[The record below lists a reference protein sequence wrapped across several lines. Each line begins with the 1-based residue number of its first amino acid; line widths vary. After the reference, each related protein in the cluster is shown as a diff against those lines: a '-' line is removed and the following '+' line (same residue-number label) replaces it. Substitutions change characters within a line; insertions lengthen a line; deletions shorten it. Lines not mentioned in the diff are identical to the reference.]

1 MNFTTE
7 LFLAWRYFKPK
18 RNAVSVITLISV
30 IGVGLGVCVLMVVL
44 AIMTGFTDEI
54 KTKLLDINPHISIRN
69 PHGEYIENP
78 ENIIKKLDSFGTTA
92 IPVTYGEVLVQKGD
106 KIIPQSLIGIDV
118 DREPKNNFIKR
129 GLIGGKASLAAA
141 GDILVSYVLAN
152 KLRLYPGS
160 KILVHSPGK
169 LKDMINITNNG
180 QITEKK
186 NKEIY
191 LPAEFTVTG
200 IFSVG
205 DYNYDSKTIITALDD
220 ADDLF
225 GYPWGAATMISV
237 KTKDPFNINPIYK
250 KITKAFPG
258 YQIFTWKQVN
268 KQFLNVLAVE
278 KNMMFFVLIFIVLVA
293 ASSITN
299 TLITVVVQKTR
310 EIGLLRALGAGSA
323 TIMKIF
329 ILQGFFVGFI
339 GTCLGLL
346 LGGIVIHW
354 RMSILNILSTIF
366 HIEIFPREFYMLS
379 ELPASVVPRDIIFV
393 ILCTIILC
401 TLGAVIPAYR
411 AAKLDPAK
419 ALRYE

>member
-1 MNFTTE
+1 MNLFTE

-54 KTKLLDINPHISIRN
+54 KTKLLDIQPHISIRN
-69 PHGEYIENP
+69 PYKNYIKNP
-78 ENIIKKLDSFGTTA
+78 EDIIKKVDSFGANA
-92 IPVTYGEVLVQKGD
+92 IPVTYGEVLIQEGD
-106 KIIPQSLIGIDV
+106 KIIPQSLVGIDV
-118 DREPKNNFIKR
+118 DREPTNNFISK
-129 GLIGGKASLAAA
+129 GIISGKASLDTP
-141 GDILVSYVLAN
+141 GNILVSYVLAN
-152 KLRLYPGS
+152 KLKLYPGS
-160 KILVHSPGK
+160 KILIHSPSR
-169 LKDMINITNNG
+169 LKDMVDIASNG
-180 QITEKK
+180 QISQKG

-191 LPAEFTVTG
+191 LPSEFTVTG

-205 DYNYDSKTIITALDD
+205 DYNYDSKTIITSLDD

-225 GYPWGAATMISV
+225 GHPWGSATMISV
-237 KTKDPFNINPIYK
+237 KIKDPFNINPIHEK
-250 KITKAFPG
+250 LSKALPG
-258 YQIFTWKQVN
+258 YEIFTWKQTN

-310 EIGLLRALGAGSA
+310 EIGLLRSLGASP
-323 TIMKIF
+323 TTVMRIF
-329 ILQGFFVGFI
+329 ILQGFFVGSI
-339 GTCLGLL
+339 GTCFGLL
-346 LGGIVIHW
+346 LGTVVIHW
-354 RMSILNILSTIF
+354 RMNILYILSTIF
-366 HIEIFPREFYMLS
+366 HIEIFPKEFYMLS
-379 ELPASVVPRDIIFV
+379 ELPASIVPRDILFI

-401 TLGAVIPAYR
+401 TLGAIIPAYR
-411 AAKLDPAK
+411 ASKLDPAK

>member
-1 MNFTTE
+1 MNFITE

-18 RNAVSVITLISV
+18 RNAVSIITLISV
-30 IGVGLGVCVLMVVL
+30 IGVSLGVCVLMVVL
-44 AIMTGFTDEI
+44 SIMTGFTDEI

-69 PHGEYIENP
+69 SYKEYIDVP
-78 ENIIKKLDSFGTTA
+78 EKIIKKVDSLGAKA
-92 IPVTYGEVLVQKGD
+92 IPITYGEVLVQKGD
-106 KIIPQSLIGIDV
+106 KVLPQSLIGIDAKE
-118 DREPKNNFIKR
+118 EPKNDFIAK
-129 GLIGGKASLAAA
+129 GLIAGRASLNTP

-152 KLRLYPGS
+152 KLGLHPGT
-160 KILVHSPGK
+160 KILIHSPAR
-169 LKDMINITNNG
+169 LKDMVDIADSG
-180 QITEKK
+180 QISKK
-186 NKEIY
+186 KDKEVY
-191 LPAEFTVTG
+191 LPAEFIVSG
-200 IFSVG
+200 VFSVG

-237 KTKDPFNINPIYK
+237 KTEDPFDINPIYE
-250 KITKAFPG
+250 KISKAFPG
-258 YQIFTWKQVN
+258 YQILTWKQTN

-310 EIGLLRALGAGSA
+310 EIGLLRALGASPA
-323 TIMKIF
+323 TVMRIF

-339 GTCLGLL
+339 GTAFGLL
-346 LGGIVIHW
+346 LGGIVIYY
-354 RMSILNILSTIF
+354 RMAILYILSTIF

-379 ELPASVVPRDIIFV
+379 ELPASVVPRDIIFIV
-393 ILCTIILC
+393 LCTIILC
-401 TLGAVIPAYR
+401 TLGAIIPAYR

>member
-1 MNFTTE
+1 MNFITE

-44 AIMTGFTDEI
+44 SIMTGFTDEI
-54 KTKLLDINPHISIRN
+54 KTKLLDVNPHISIRT
-69 PHGEYIENP
+69 PYRGYIQNP
-78 ENIIKKLDSFGTTA
+78 EKLIKKIDSFGAKA
-92 IPVTYGEVLVQKGD
+92 IPVTYGEVLVQKD
-106 KIIPQSLIGIDV
+106 DQIIPLSLIGIDAS
-118 DREPKNNFIKR
+118 REPKNNFITR
-129 GLIGGKASLAAA
+129 GLINGKASLNTP
-141 GDILVSYVLAN
+141 GDILISYVLAN
-152 KLRLYPGS
+152 KLGLYPGS
-160 KILVHSPGK
+160 KILVHSPGR
-169 LKDMINITNNG
+169 LKNMVDIASNG

-191 LPAEFTVTG
+191 LPTEFTVTG

-205 DYNYDSKTIITALDD
+205 DYNYDSRTIITSLDD

-237 KTKDPFNINPIYK
+237 KTKDPFNITPIYE
-250 KITKAFPG
+250 KITSAFPG
-258 YQIFTWKQVN
+258 YEILTWKQTN

-310 EIGLLRALGAGSA
+310 EIGLLRALGASSI
-323 TIMKIF
+323 TIMRVF
-329 ILQGFFVGFI
+329 ILQGFFVGFV
-339 GTCLGLL
+339 GTCFGLL

-354 RMSILNILSTIF
+354 RMSILNILSSIF
-366 HIEIFPREFYMLS
+366 HIEIFPKEFYMLS
-379 ELPASVVPRDIIFV
+379 ELPASVVPRDIIFI

-401 TLGAVIPAYR
+401 TLGAIIPAYR

>member
-44 AIMTGFTDEI
+44 AVMTGFTDEI
-54 KTKLLDINPHISIRN
+54 KTKMLNISPHISIRN
-69 PHGEYIENP
+69 PHKEYIESP
-78 ENIIKKLDSFGTTA
+78 TNIIKKLDSFGATA
-92 IPVTYGEVLVQKGD
+92 TPVTHGEIFVQKGD
-106 KIIPQSLIGIDV
+106 KIIPQLLIGIDIKP
-118 DREPKNNFIKR
+118 ENNFIKK
-129 GLIGGKASLAAA
+129 GLISGKASLNMP

-152 KLRLYPGS
+152 KLRLYPGA
-160 KILVHSPGK
+160 KILVHSPGR
-169 LKDMINITNNG
+169 LKDMVGIDSNG

-186 NKEIY
+186 NKEVY
-191 LPAEFTVTG
+191 LPAEFTVVG

-220 ADDLF
+220 ADDLL

-237 KTKDPFNINPIYK
+237 KTKDPFKIDPIYK
-250 KITKAFPG
+250 KITTSFPG
-258 YQIFTWKQVN
+258 YQISTWKQTN
-268 KQFLNVLAVE
+268 QQLLNVLAVE

-310 EIGLLRALGAGSA
+310 EIGLLRALGASST
-323 TIMKIF
+323 TIMRIF

-339 GTCLGLL
+339 GTCFGLV
-346 LGGIVIHW
+346 LGGMVIHW
-354 RMSILNILSTIF
+354 RMSILKILSTIF
-366 HIEIFPREFYMLS
+366 HMEIFPREFYIFS
-379 ELPASVVPRDIIFV
+379 ELPASVVPRDIIFI
-393 ILCTIILC
+393 ILCTILLC
-401 TLGAVIPAYR
+401 TLGAIIPAYR